1 MVTGWRKTFCTSM
14 PKANALTHKHDPN
27 LTFYSNPSTPNS
39 DSYSPKLE
47 CRTTCSLPNSP
58 SQLQLTNNTTLT
70 VAPSTFSYL
79 LKSTLR
85 LSKNRCGICTQGVK
99 AGQGTAIFTAECSHT
114 FHFPCIAAHVRMRQ
128 LLTCP
133 VCSATWKQLTVADE
147 NTPPHH
153 NQHAK
158 TTLSVKLYNDDEPLA
173 SPTSVSAFVPI
184 PESREENE
192 DEENQ
197 VSTHFPGFHVSP
209 SSPLKTR
216 RTVEVCFSPEAAIV
230 ASNRSYDTY
239 VAVLKV
245 KAPAC
250 DSAAPRQPIDLVA
263 VIDVGGVSSAED
275 LRALKRAMRVVISSL
290 GSTDRLSV
298 VAFSGGSKRLFPL
311 RRIAGKGQ
319 RAARRVVDA
328 LAAVERSRGRAPAR
342 NDALKKAAK
351 VLEDRREKNPVGKI
365 VLISNDSEDR
375 PLSVTSFSHLEIAD
389 RNCAC
394 WQDSA
399 LAQRVGNVLNL
410 AAQDLKLELRVS
422 SRSSPTEIAAVY
434 SVSAGVL
441 VLSPDSVVIGD
452 LHAEEERE
460 LVVEFRVAAGTI
472 ARGTYHH
479 IISVRCSHRDPF
491 TQELVHSKERAV
503 SVPRPHAVGSSDT
516 TIERLRSLHISSRAV
531 AESRQLSAKNDL
543 AGAVRLLSSARA
555 LLIQPSRESNC
566 PKDNE
571 FLQWLEA
578 EQGQLKRQI
587 QSQKSCANNC
597 LEEKLEPFTPMSA
610 WRAAERLAKLAKM
623 RKSMNRVSDL
633 HGFENARF

>member
-70 VAPSTFSYL
+70 LTPSTFSYL

-133 VCSATWKQLTVADE
+133 VCSATWKQLT
-147 NTPPHH
+147 
-153 NQHAK
+153 
-158 TTLSVKLYNDDEPLA
+158 LYNDDEPLA

-184 PESREENE
+184 PESGEENE

-275 LRALKRAMRVVISSL
+275 LRALKRAMRV
-290 GSTDRLSV
+290 
-298 VAFSGGSKRLFPL
+298 RLFPL
-311 RRIAGKGQ
+311 RRMAGKGQ

-375 PLSVTSFSHLEIAD
+375 LLSVTSFSHLEIAD

-460 LVVEFRVAAGTI
+460 LVVEFRVPAGTI

-491 TQELVHSKERAV
+491 TQELVHSEERAV